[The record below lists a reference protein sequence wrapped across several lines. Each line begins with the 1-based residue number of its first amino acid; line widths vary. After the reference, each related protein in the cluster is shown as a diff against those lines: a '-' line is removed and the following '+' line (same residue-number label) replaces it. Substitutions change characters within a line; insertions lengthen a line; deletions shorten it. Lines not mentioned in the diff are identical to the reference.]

1 MSDPHTVSFPVQ
13 PQDDRP
19 LPIIVAERW
28 GFSLQHHWVDDQWW
42 YSPIDWI
49 AGISSTSINAA
60 SEGWTNAQRTTDFSE
75 TPFSKRT
82 LSYSASDGKTYQRDF
97 VNDKGLYFIAQH
109 LRTTKKRPALKAI
122 KQFLAE
128 SGAFADMA
136 RRDPEGVAAQ
146 LEDYAHDREYRK
158 LLAEGYTPAEARQ
171 WLRVQVQRIET
182 RKIITGIW
190 RRRGIRSGRDF
201 ADLTNRV
208 SEIVHGKSA
217 TQRKREM
224 GLPRHET
231 PRNYEAAA
239 DQMLTIIAESTAGA
253 LHEWR
258 DSLGKSELIEDV
270 DDTRPIID
278 DSRGSVYRAFSK
290 KPRRLPGGQKL
301 PLEG

>member
-1 MSDPHTVSFPVQ
+1 MSDPRNVSFPFHS
-13 PQDDRP
+13 QDDRP
-19 LPIIVAERW
+19 LPMIVAERW
-28 GFSLQHHWVDDQWW
+28 GFSLQRHFVDDQWW
-42 YSPIDWI
+42 YSILDWI
-49 AGISSTSINAA
+49 AGLTSSSPDLASKGWNDIQRAEGFDQTSVSIR
-60 SEGWTNAQRTTDFSE
+60 SLDYR
-75 TPFSKRT
+75 
-82 LSYSASDGKTYQRDF
+82 ASDNKTYQRDF
-97 VNDKGLYFIAQH
+97 TNDDGLYFIAQH
-109 LRTTKKRPALKAI
+109 LRSTKKRPLLKSI
-122 KQFLAE
+122 KQYLAK

-190 RRRGIRSGRDF
+190 RKRGIRSGRDF

-224 GLPRHET
+224 GLPKHET

-278 DSRGSVYRAFSK
+278 DSRASVYRAFSK
-290 KPRRLPGGQKL
+290 KPRRLPGEQKL